1 MHAEGGRACG
11 RGGHELSPVRVPE
24 VQTRAVVRT
33 HLIALRV
40 LLVLRRETDIIH
52 RGPVRDLHGRH
63 HARGSLGG
71 AARRELRLLGEGAN
85 ELAEASI
92 IATTKVR
99 IMRLI
104 DDGSLLVPA
113 LLFRSSRTAS
123 PRWFRSLGWQRGNCE
138 EALGL
143 QFPPALY
150 RYSQPCTSR
159 YCQPCTSSRLCS
171 VNNA

>member
-63 HARGSLGG
+63 HARGSLDG
-71 AARRELRLLGEGAN
+71 RRVASCVLGEGAN
-85 ELAEASI
+85 KLAEASI
-92 IATTKVR
+92 IVTTKVR

-104 DDGSLLVPA
+104 DDGSLLVP
-113 LLFRSSRTAS
+113 
-123 PRWFRSLGWQRGNCE
+123 
-138 EALGL
+138 
-143 QFPPALY
+143 
-150 RYSQPCTSR
+150 
-159 YCQPCTSSRLCS
+159 
-171 VNNA
+171 